1 MPVLTSVKARIYA
14 GFGAIVLI
22 VFIVGGSAIAMMRNA
37 ETLFEQYRF
46 AARQSLEINDYVRD
60 VETMRQDL
68 ADYLREPA
76 SAKEAGVRDMILDV
90 GTTDA
95 DGLAFFEHDPASLEA
110 IARVTELA
118 PAYDAE
124 FTALVAAIGQNA
136 DASAP
141 TTKLLAMGTEIS
153 GLYGEMSDRAKAA
166 QDVLGQQIEAA
177 QAREL
182 VLIMAVSGI
191 GLLAGL
197 ALAVLTA
204 RWLSHSITRMTETM
218 RELAGGNYQVEI
230 EGGHVRNELGDMAR
244 ALETFRDNGLAV
256 EQAESEKR
264 QHAGQAMARA
274 EMMARFQAAFDRVI
288 ERASAGDF
296 GHRIDERFNDAE
308 IDRIADNLNG
318 MLGAI
323 GSTLE
328 EADRVLGAL
337 AHADLRDRMQ
347 GQYSGAFDKL
357 RTSTNAVADKLQ
369 SIVGD
374 LRDTSSALKT
384 ATSEILAGAN
394 DLSERSTRQAATI
407 EETSATM
414 EQMASTVSLNA
425 ERAREASGSAEQVT
439 RVVEA
444 SSAVMGQ
451 ATDAME
457 RITTSSG
464 KIASIIGLIDDIAF
478 QTNLLALNAS
488 VEAARAGEAGKGFAV
503 VAVEVR
509 RLAQSAAQASSD
521 VKMLVEQ
528 SAEEVRSGTRLV
540 ADVAERLG
548 DVMTGVR
555 NTASLME
562 SIAGDSQAQASGIAE
577 INVAVQQMDEMT
589 QHNAALVEEM
599 NASIEQ
605 TEGQAGR
612 LDGIVETFSLAE
624 QGRGVGAMPR
634 ARGKAR
640 AVGAR
645 HGGATAEDWNEF

>member
-1 MPVLTSVKARIYA
+1 MPILTSVKARIYA

-22 VFIVGGSAIAMMRNA
+22 VLIVGGAAIAMMHNA

-60 VETMRQDL
+60 VETLRQDF
-68 ADYLREPA
+68 ADYLRQPA
-76 SAKEAGVRDMILDV
+76 AAKEAGVRDMILDV

-95 DGLAFFEHDPASLEA
+95 DGLAFFEHDPASLKA
-110 IARVTELA
+110 IATVTELA
-118 PAYDAE
+118 AEYDSE
-124 FTALVAAIGQNA
+124 FTALIAALGQNA
-136 DASAP
+136 DASAQ
-141 TTKLLAMGTEIS
+141 TGKLLALGTQIS
-153 GLYGEMSDRAKAA
+153 GLYGEMSDRAKQT
-166 QDVLGQQIEAA
+166 QDAMGQQIEAA

-182 VLIMAVSGI
+182 MLIIAVSGI

-197 ALAVLTA
+197 ALAVITA
-204 RWLSHSITRMTETM
+204 RWLSHSITRMTHTM
-218 RELAGGNYQVEI
+218 RDLAGGNYQVDI
-230 EGGHVRNELGDMAR
+230 AGVDIQNELGDMAR

-256 EQAESEKR
+256 EQAESER
-264 QHAGQAMARA
+264 QQHASQTSARA
-274 EMMARFQAAFDRVI
+274 GMMARFQAEFDRVI
-288 ERASAGDF
+288 ARASAGDF
-296 GHRIDERFNDAE
+296 GDRIEERFNDAE

-318 MLGAI
+318 MLAAI
-323 GSTLE
+323 GSTLD

-337 AHADLRDRMQ
+337 AVADLRERMQ
-347 GQYSGAFDKL
+347 GHYSGAFDKL

-369 SIVGD
+369 TIVGD
-374 LRDTSSALKT
+374 LRDTSSALRI
-384 ATSEILAGAN
+384 ATGEILAGAN

-414 EQMASTVSLNA
+414 EQMAGTVSLNA
-425 ERAREASGSAEQVT
+425 ERAREASSSAEQVT
-439 RVVEA
+439 RVVEQ
-444 SSAVMGQ
+444 SSAVMSE

-521 VKMLVEQ
+521 VKLLVEQ
-528 SAEEVRSGTRLV
+528 SAEEVRGGTQLV

-548 DVMTGVR
+548 DIMDGVT

-562 SIAGDSQAQASGIAE
+562 SIAGDSQAQASGISE

-612 LDGIVETFSLAE
+612 LDAIVDTFSLAD
-624 QGRGVGAMPR
+624 RG
-634 ARGKAR
+634 R
-640 AVGAR
+640 AV
-645 HGGATAEDWNEF
+645 TAPITHTRAA

>member
-1 MPVLTSVKARIYA
+1 MPILSSVKARIYA

-22 VFIVGGSAIAMMRNA
+22 VLIVGGAAIAMMRNA
-37 ETLFEQYRF
+37 EALFEQYRF

-76 SAKEAGVRDMILDV
+76 AAKEAGVRDMILDV

-95 DGLAFFEHDPASLEA
+95 DGLAFFEHDTASLEA

-118 PAYDAE
+118 GAYDTE
-124 FTALVAAIGQNA
+124 FTALIAALGQNA
-136 DASAP
+136 DAGAP

-153 GLYGEMSDRAKAA
+153 GLYGEMSDRAKAT
-166 QDVLGQQIEAA
+166 QDLLGQQIEAA

-230 EGGHVRNELGDMAR
+230 EGSHVQNELGDMAR

-264 QHAGQAMARA
+264 RHASQAMARA
-274 EMMARFQAAFDRVI
+274 ETMARFQAAFDRVI

-296 GHRIDERFNDAE
+296 SHRIDERFNDAE

-318 MLGAI
+318 MVAAI
-323 GSTLE
+323 GSTLG

-337 AHADLRDRMQ
+337 AHADLRERMQ

-369 SIVGD
+369 SIVAD

-384 ATSEILAGAN
+384 ATGEILAGAN

-414 EQMASTVSLNA
+414 EQMAGTVSLNA

-509 RLAQSAAQASSD
+509 RLAQSAAQASAD

-528 SAEEVRSGTRLV
+528 SEEEVRSGTRLV

-548 DVMTGVR
+548 DIMTGVR

-577 INVAVQQMDEMT
+577 INVAVRQMDEMT
-589 QHNAALVEEM
+589 QHNAALVEQM

-612 LDGIVETFSLAE
+612 LDGIVETFSLAG
-624 QGRGVGAMPR
+624 QGLGSEAVPR

-640 AVGAR
+640 AVGGR